1 MKKGR
6 ILWVDDEIE
15 LLRAHILFLKTRGFE
30 VIPVNNGFDAVNVV
44 ANENIDLVLLDEIMA
59 GKDGLE
65 TLMEIKAKKPGLPVI
80 MITKNEEESLMEQA
94 IGRKI
99 TDYLTKPINPSQVLL
114 ACKKVLEQQR
124 ITTEHAS
131 RNYLEEFQ
139 TINQKLYTKLSWKDW
154 IEIYQK
160 LAQWELEFDDHP
172 DLGLNDT
179 LENQKHD
186 CNIEFAKFIEENY
199 VDWIN
204 EDVHFRPL
212 LSPDILP
219 HFIFPLLREGQ
230 KVLFIIIDCMR
241 LDQWYT
247 FAPMIYELFNVK
259 IDYYLSILPSAT
271 PFARNSLLSG
281 LFPAEIQQIY
291 PDLWSSEQEDE
302 SSLNRYEPNLLE
314 RLVHSSDLGRNVD
327 QAYFKVLDANTGW
340 QIERKIGSYLN
351 QNLITLVVNF
361 VDVLAHQRSD
371 SELLKEILPD
381 EASYR
386 SLVRT
391 WFKHS
396 WLYAVLRHFTDKN
409 FTIVLT
415 SDHGSIRVQ
424 NDVKVIADKST
435 STNIR
440 FKIGKNL
447 NVAPKY
453 ALVIKEPE
461 KYRLPALGINTNY
474 LIAKENYYFIY
485 PTNYHKF
492 QAYFK
497 NTFQHGGIS
506 LEEMI
511 IPLVKMTPK
520 Y

>member
-1 MKKGR
+1 M
-6 ILWVDDEIE
+6 
-15 LLRAHILFLKTRGFE
+15 
-30 VIPVNNGFDAVNVV
+30 
-44 ANENIDLVLLDEIMA
+44 
-59 GKDGLE
+59 
-65 TLMEIKAKKPGLPVI
+65 
-80 MITKNEEESLMEQA
+80 
-94 IGRKI
+94 
-99 TDYLTKPINPSQVLL
+99 
-114 ACKKVLEQQR
+114 
-124 ITTEHAS
+124 
-131 RNYLEEFQ
+131 
-139 TINQKLYTKLSWKDW
+139 SWKDW